1 MNLGQKIVSICV
13 GSIVVTAATG
23 LLIQRS
29 VIRSSGIN
37 DIRETMRASLLS
49 AESTRSSISALRGSG
64 AFDDAKMEAEAK
76 TSSDYRTTRIYPT
89 VPVVAAW
96 NEIQDVATKEGYVFR
111 VPAEHPR
118 NPKNLPTADEAR
130 ILSLMES
137 QRLPEYFEVN
147 EASGEM
153 LYARPVRLTSDC
165 MMCHGDAS
173 SSPSG
178 NGKDILGFPME
189 GWHVGDLHG
198 AFILHSKLDGLN
210 KVVRE
215 GMMQTAAW
223 LLPLSFCVGLGVY
236 LLVRRI
242 SVRLGQ
248 VTVAVTEGS
257 AQLTSAAGQVAAA
270 SQGAAQGASEQA
282 SMLSETSA
290 ATGEITALVKKNAES
305 TRRASGE
312 MDGVTAS
319 LESSNVSLGEMLTSM
334 EEIGQA
340 SEKISTIIQVIDK
353 ISFQTNILALNAAVE
368 AARAGEAGAGFA
380 VVAEEV
386 RSLAMRSAEAAK
398 NTETLIEDSRV
409 KSRAGSVKLQ
419 EVVTVFRGIRETA
432 GKVKTMVEEVSLG
445 SEAQTR
451 GIEQVMQAIRK
462 MEQVTQSSAASAEQ
476 SAATSEELSAQAESL
491 DGIAHELQTVVE
503 G

>member
-1 MNLGQKIVSICV
+1 
-13 GSIVVTAATG
+13 
-23 LLIQRS
+23 
-29 VIRSSGIN
+29 
-37 DIRETMRASLLS
+37 
-49 AESTRSSISALRGSG
+49 
-64 AFDDAKMEAEAK
+64 
-76 TSSDYRTTRIYPT
+76 
-89 VPVVAAW
+89 
-96 NEIQDVATKEGYVFR
+96 
-111 VPAEHPR
+111 
-118 NPKNLPTADEAR
+118 
-130 ILSLMES
+130 
-137 QRLPEYFEVN
+137 
-147 EASGEM
+147 
-153 LYARPVRLTSDC
+153 
-165 MMCHGDAS
+165 
-173 SSPSG
+173 
-178 NGKDILGFPME
+178 
-189 GWHVGDLHG
+189 
-198 AFILHSKLDGLN
+198 
-210 KVVRE
+210 
-215 GMMQTAAW
+215 
-223 LLPLSFCVGLGVY
+223 
-236 LLVRRI
+236 
-242 SVRLGQ
+242 
-248 VTVAVTEGS
+248 
-257 AQLTSAAGQVAAA
+257 
-270 SQGAAQGASEQA
+270 
-282 SMLSETSA
+282 
-290 ATGEITALVKKNAES
+290 
-305 TRRASGE
+305 